1 MSSDK
6 IKDVKLAGEAA
17 ADTAREELEAVKA
30 HIERLVTQHIVPA
43 LGRAGGKAGDLTEQA
58 VANAREL
65 ADHTRNDLA
74 KRTSGRSSWL
84 SIAISGVVGFIIGR
98 MSR

>member
-6 IKDVKLAGEAA
+6 IKDVKLAGDAA
-17 ADTAREELEAVKA
+17 AETAREELEAVKA

-43 LGRAGGKAGDLTEQA
+43 LGRASGKAGDLTEQA

-74 KRTSGRSSWL
+74 KRTGSHTSWL

>member
-6 IKDVKLAGEAA
+6 LKDVKAAGESAA
-17 ADTAREELEAVKA
+17 ETARDEIEAVKA
-30 HIERLVTQHIVPA
+30 HLERLITKHVVPA
-43 LGRAGGKAGDLTEQA
+43 LTNAGGKAGDLTEQA

-74 KRTSGRSSWL
+74 KRTGSHTSWL